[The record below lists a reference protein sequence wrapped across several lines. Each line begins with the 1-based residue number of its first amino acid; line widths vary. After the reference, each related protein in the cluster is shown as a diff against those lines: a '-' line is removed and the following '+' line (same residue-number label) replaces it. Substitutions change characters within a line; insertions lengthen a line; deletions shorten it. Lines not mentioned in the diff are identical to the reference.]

1 MFKSIFVLSTRL
13 FSQISQ
19 AILLIIQ
26 TREQKGRLG
35 RKIHPSRQF
44 EENVLSAACRLPS
57 SGKPWIFEV
66 ADFF

>member
-1 MFKSIFVLSTRL
+1 MVQSILVLSTRL

-26 TREQKGRLG
+26 IREQTG
-35 RKIHPSRQF
+35 KIRPICQLEGSA
-44 EENVLSAACRLPS
+44 LSAACRLPS

-66 ADFF
+66 ANFF